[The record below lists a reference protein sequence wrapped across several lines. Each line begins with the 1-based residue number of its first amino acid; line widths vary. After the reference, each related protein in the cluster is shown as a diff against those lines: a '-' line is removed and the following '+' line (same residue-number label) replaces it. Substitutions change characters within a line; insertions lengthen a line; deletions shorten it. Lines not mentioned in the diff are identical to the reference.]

1 MSFVIVTSENNVI
14 IIDGGRSKDMPLL
27 KEYVGGRHISAW
39 ILTHP
44 RHDHVSGL
52 YGTAIARGRMDVLGV
67 KTHYVTAVGT
77 NAIEIQY
84 LHQLLRSVLSH
95 NAYFSNLYFTFSRVL

>member
-1 MSFVIVTSENNVI
+1 MIFVIVTRENNVI
-14 IIDGGRSKDMPLL
+14 IIDGGRIKDMPLL

-44 RHDHVSGL
+44 RHYHVSGL
-52 YGTAIARGRMDVLGV
+52 YGTAITRGRMDVPGV
-67 KTHYVTAVGT
+67 KTHYVTAVGI

-84 LHQLLRSVLSH
+84 LHKLLRSVLSH
-95 NAYFSNLYFTFSRVL
+95 NAYFSNLYFTF